1 MRSKVT
7 MHVFLRT
14 VRQDQANHTQ
24 LSVMAKIKELFQ
36 KHVKRFSKEFQKEKR
51 ILTTELNMRLSFLWF
66 RYTTKKYKICQL
78 KNLQNQKKTSRL
90 EKILSKVSMCKTVTR
105 SQSPATMRSKTRLTQ
120 AQQIELLDKL
130 T

>member
-51 ILTTELNMRLSFLWF
+51 ILITELNMRLNFLCF
-66 RYTTKKYKICQL
+66 RYTTKKFKIC
-78 KNLQNQKKTSRL
+78 
-90 EKILSKVSMCKTVTR
+90 
-105 SQSPATMRSKTRLTQ
+105 
-120 AQQIELLDKL
+120 
-130 T
+130 

>member
-66 RYTTKKYKICQL
+66 RYTMKKYKICQL

-105 SQSPATMRSKTRLTQ
+105 SQSLVTMRSKTRLTQ